1 MKTEV
6 LYGIDIGSTSIRC
19 CVYDLHANMLNQ
31 ASRPTYL
38 INSANE
44 GQSKGSLLWDPVFLW
59 KVVREIIHES
69 TTCLP
74 VDQFHPLGI
83 ATSSVGCTFVII
95 DKAGNNLFPIFRS
108 QQNVPK
114 LLNQYEKKYSGN
126 EFQNITGY
134 PLSST
139 SAGFILAQLKE
150 SYPEEFSKIGTIFP
164 LSNYIAYQMTGEK
177 VSDRSIA
184 ASFGLWDHRINSWF
198 TELLRDLSL
207 EPENF
212 GTLISGGQVIGNINK
227 NVSDITGL
235 PVGLP
240 VFSGGHDYLC
250 AAMATGCYQPGQIF
264 NIEGTFEIIATFH
277 QTPVVKTLMDSTR
290 SLLDLHIMPQVYS
303 LMVERVGAS
312 QIEWMKNLL
321 LPSGEDHKNDWDN
334 IFSKLDTIYENTTEM
349 EIFIP
354 HVFGKLF
361 PEYEEDRRGAI
372 IGIGG
377 SSTGSSIM
385 KSAIFS
391 HCFESKRMVDYQQQF
406 SPTPINQ
413 IITVG
418 GITRSKYWM
427 QTKANILGIKL
438 LVPKAKELSA
448 LGAAF
453 LAGKGL
459 EVFTSFQQIGEVAL
473 SQGVSKYIPDSAK
486 VELYSEYLQNTYL
499 PVLKRIEE
507 IDNIMSRN
515 SKRE

>member
-1 MKTEV
+1 
-6 LYGIDIGSTSIRC
+6 
-19 CVYDLHANMLNQ
+19 
-31 ASRPTYL
+31 
-38 INSANE
+38 
-44 GQSKGSLLWDPVFLW
+44 
-59 KVVREIIHES
+59 
-69 TTCLP
+69 
-74 VDQFHPLGI
+74 
-83 ATSSVGCTFVII
+83 
-95 DKAGNNLFPIFRS
+95 
-108 QQNVPK
+108 
-114 LLNQYEKKYSGN
+114 
-126 EFQNITGY
+126 
-134 PLSST
+134 
-139 SAGFILAQLKE
+139 
-150 SYPEEFSKIGTIFP
+150 
-164 LSNYIAYQMTGEK
+164 
-177 VSDRSIA
+177 
-184 ASFGLWDHRINSWF
+184 
-198 TELLRDLSL
+198 
-207 EPENF
+207 
-212 GTLISGGQVIGNINK
+212 
-227 NVSDITGL
+227 
-235 PVGLP
+235 
-240 VFSGGHDYLC
+240 
-250 AAMATGCYQPGQIF
+250 MATGCYQPGQIF